1 MAAFLT
7 LGHVTG
13 KKAIDGESRVFCKM
27 C

>member
-13 KKAIDGESRVFCKM
+13 KKAIDGESRAFCKM